1 MLHWNYKTGLTLA
14 DVLHLQTLASEVR
27 SIGTAASRAHEQLLR
42 GTVAD
47 DELERLRP
55 ARFVPKRGQTAG
67 LMSFVPPEAGCQG
80 AGCRSS
86 GAVGPLLTDALGL
99 CQVLVCS

>member
-1 MLHWNYKTGLTLA
+1 MPQELPGANPWMLHWNYKTGLTLA
-14 DVLHLQTLASEVR
+14 GVLHLQTRASEER
-27 SIGTAASRAHEQLLR
+27 SIGTAAWRAHEQLLG
-42 GTVAD
+42 GTVPD

-80 AGCRSS
+80 AGRRLFRR
-86 GAVGPLLTDALGL
+86 P
-99 CQVLVCS
+99 